1 MNEWDVFLSGESAI
15 WCDLVFFTC
24 PTIEGPLPVAKI
36 VIHSGYK
43 EPMCLSSLSSW
54 YIEVFVCFQFFP
66 LRPRCLHLS
75 PQHRCLYLHQPNKTV
90 QTLPIW
96 EGEPPPPNQQHLF
109 CFLCKLLPCFLSL
122 IRSHQLCMCVCVCVQ
137 YAWVEKHLGH
147 DFLEQVILTRDKTLI
162 TGDILIDDKPDILGK
177 DRKRVG
183 VCVCLC
189 AHAGFILLIS
199 TSRCFQ

>member
-66 LRPRCLHLS
+66 LRPRCLRLS

-122 IRSHQLCMCVCVCVQ
+122 IRSHQLCMCVCVCS
-137 YAWVEKHLGH
+137 
-147 DFLEQVILTRDKTLI
+147 
-162 TGDILIDDKPDILGK
+162 
-177 DRKRVG
+177 
-183 VCVCLC
+183 VCLGRETFGPWLPG
-189 AHAGFILLIS
+189 AGHPDQRQDVNHRRYPHRWQAWHF
-199 TSRCFQ
+199 R